1 MAAVMR
7 PRLIQGPATS
17 EAQWLTWLNRVNVPP
32 WNWRDCFGPQ
42 ERLVA
47 LAPHPDDEV
56 LACGG
61 LLAMHA
67 LAGGECL
74 IVGITAGE
82 ASHAQSPI
90 WTAHGL
96 AKARASEREQGLV
109 RLGLPNV
116 EVLRLGFPDGSVS
129 RYPQEL
135 QSMLAAILRPGD
147 VVVTTWRLDGH
158 PDHDAAGACAAAV
171 CSDRGCRLVEAP
183 VWMWHW
189 ATPGDD
195 RVPWQ
200 RLRQVPLGPQVQRQ
214 KQQAL
219 QAHFSQLAPRG
230 AELGPVLDDAI
241 VSRSRRA
248 GEYFFI

>member
-7 PRLIQGPATS
+7 PRLIQGPTTS
-17 EAQWLTWLNRVNVPP
+17 EAEWLTWLESAKVPA
-32 WNWRDCFGPQ
+32 WHWREGLSPQ

-67 LAGGECL
+67 LGGGECL
-74 IVGITAGE
+74 IVGISAGE
-82 ASHAQSPI
+82 ASHGESPV
-90 WTAHGL
+90 WTARGL
-96 AKARASEREQGLV
+96 ANARASEREQGLV
-109 RLGLPNV
+109 RLGLSDV

-135 QSMLAAILRPGD
+135 LSMLGAILRPGD

-158 PDHDAAGACAAAV
+158 PDHDAVGACAAAV
-171 CSDRGCRLVEAP
+171 CGDRACRLVEAP

-200 RLRQVPLGPQVQRQ
+200 RLRQVPLGRRVLRQ

-219 QAHFSQLAPRG
+219 QAHFSQLAPRS

>member
-1 MAAVMR
+1 MR

-17 EAQWLTWLNRVNVPP
+17 EADWLTWLKSAQVPA
-32 WNWRDCFGPQ
+32 WQWRECLSPQ

-67 LAGGECL
+67 QAGGACL

-82 ASHAQSPI
+82 ASHAQSPA
-90 WTAHGL
+90 WSARDL
-96 AKARASEREQGLV
+96 AKARASERERGLV
-109 RLGLPNV
+109 RLGLPDV

-129 RYPQEL
+129 RYQQQL
-135 QSMLAAILRPGD
+135 LSMLAAILRPGD

-158 PDHDAAGACAAAV
+158 PDHDTVGASAAAV
-171 CSDRGCRLVEAP
+171 CSNRGCRLVEAP

-189 ATPGDD
+189 AAPGDG

-200 RLRQVPLGPQVQRQ
+200 RLHCIPLGREVLRR

-219 QAHFSQLAPRG
+219 QAHFSQLSPRG

-248 GEYFFI
+248 GEYFFIQ